1 MTPMLHGRVAL
12 TKVEDFGAELTPC
25 PSTYPGLGVTR
36 SCKAD
41 LVFFKWP
48 RSSVGRAVDF

>member
-41 LVFFKWP
+41 LVFF
-48 RSSVGRAVDF
+48 